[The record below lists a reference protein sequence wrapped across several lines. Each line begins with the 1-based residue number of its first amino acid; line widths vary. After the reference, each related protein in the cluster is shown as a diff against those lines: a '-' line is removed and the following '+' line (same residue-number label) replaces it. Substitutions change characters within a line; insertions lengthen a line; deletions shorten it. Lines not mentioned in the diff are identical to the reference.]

1 MIPRGATIQNALRF
15 ALGIF
20 SGRMILIFR
29 VCRTLRS
36 APNAIFTEEDV
47 TGSGI
52 CSSLGNFPAMPRA
65 LPLGELSPQVT
76 ERARTVKFAAATFLP
91 VKMG

>member
-36 APNAIFTEEDV
+36 APNAIFTGGAAMVKGRSELQNAVDRYDP
-47 TGSGI
+47 TGEKGI
-52 CSSLGNFPAMPRA
+52 QK
-65 LPLGELSPQVT
+65 SPQ
-76 ERARTVKFAAATFLP
+76 AFLNP
-91 VKMG
+91 E